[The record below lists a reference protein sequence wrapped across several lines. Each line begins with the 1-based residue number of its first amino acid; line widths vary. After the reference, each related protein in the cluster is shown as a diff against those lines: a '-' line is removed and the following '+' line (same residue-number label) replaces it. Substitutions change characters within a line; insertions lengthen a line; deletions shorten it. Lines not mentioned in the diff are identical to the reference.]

1 MMLMA
6 LGMFIFEIPTLAHDE
21 MQRKA
26 QWVHAKSGRVGARD
40 ATQFVGLGAETIS
53 LSGAVYTEIADG
65 SLSIDQLRAM
75 ADEGDAYPLLDGTGL
90 VFGDF
95 VIEAI
100 DERHAAIMADGRARR
115 IDFAIDLLRVDDP
128 ASADG
133 EMAA

>member
-1 MMLMA
+1 MLMA
-6 LGMFIFEIPTLAHDE
+6 LGMFIFEIPSLAHDE

-26 QWVHAKSGRVGARD
+26 QWVHARSGRVGARD
-40 ATQFVGLGAETIS
+40 ATQYVGPGAETVS
-53 LSGAVYTEIADG
+53 LSGAVYSEITDG
-65 SLSIDQLRAM
+65 AVCIDQLRAM

-90 VFGDF
+90 VFGNY

-128 ASADG
+128 ATD
-133 EMAA
+133 EAAA

>member
-1 MMLMA
+1 MLMA

-26 QWVHAKSGRVGARD
+26 QWVHARSGRVGARD
-40 ATQFVGLGAETIS
+40 ATQYVGPGAETVS
-53 LSGAVYTEIADG
+53 LSGAVYSEITDG
-65 SLSIDQLRAM
+65 AVCIDQLRAM
-75 ADEGDAYPLLDGTGL
+75 ADEGDPYPLLDGTGL
-90 VFGDF
+90 VFGNY

-128 ASADG
+128 VTD
-133 EMAA
+133 EAAA

>member
-1 MMLMA
+1 MLMA

-26 QWVHAKSGRVGARD
+26 QWVHARSGRVGARD
-40 ATQFVGLGAETIS
+40 ATQYVGPGAETVS
-53 LSGAVYTEIADG
+53 LSGAVYSEITDG
-65 SLSIDQLRAM
+65 AVCIDQLRAM

-90 VFGDF
+90 VFGNY
-95 VIEAI
+95 VIEVI

-128 ASADG
+128 ATD
-133 EMAA
+133 EAAA

>member
-1 MMLMA
+1 MLMA
-6 LGMFIFEIPTLAHDE
+6 LGMFIFEISTLAHDE

-40 ATQFVGLGAETIS
+40 ATQFVGPGAETIS
-53 LSGAVYTEIADG
+53 LSGAVYTEIADA

-100 DERHAAIMADGRARR
+100 DGRHAAIMADGRARR

-128 ASADG
+128 ACTDG
-133 EMAA
+133 EAAS